1 MRHAKRMLW
10 ATLAAG
16 AIAGAFIVADRHR
29 GEPLVINA
37 GLCALVKPG
46 DTTATDV
53 PRKFKFRASDVGDPQ
68 VVTALFSALSPRS
81 RSRDVDGEWVIRG
94 QIDRSAADALRHRL
108 AQAPVPTR
116 LRISSGGGN
125 ERAAID
131 MADQIAS
138 HGLPVV
144 VDAFCGSSCANYLLP
159 ASPQVQ
165 VEGIVLMHG
174 SSASCAAQL
183 GVWDGLQ
190 QVGLRGVWALH
201 SAARRHDAF
210 EQRHPHFKALVAR
223 SAPPDRG
230 DPSGTPHVWRY
241 VRPDE
246 LVAAHPALTVGAR
259 EAQSLAAYRALQ
271 RQAPGLLSDIY
282 VP

>member
-1 MRHAKRMLW
+1 MQHGKRMLW
-10 ATLAAG
+10 LTLAAG
-16 AIAGAFIVADRHR
+16 AISGGFIFVDLRWA
-29 GEPLVINA
+29 EPLVINA
-37 GLCALVKPG
+37 SLCALVKPG
-46 DTTATDV
+46 DTAVTDV
-53 PRKFKFRASDVGDPQ
+53 PRKFTFRASDVGDAQ
-68 VVTALFSALSPRS
+68 VVTALFSALSGKS
-81 RSRDVDGEWVIRG
+81 RNRDVDGEWVIGG
-94 QIDRSAADALRHRL
+94 QIDMSAADALRQRL
-108 AQAPVPTR
+108 AQAPASTR
-116 LRISSGGGN
+116 LRISSGGGD

-138 HGLPVV
+138 HGLPVI

-159 ASPQVQ
+159 ASPRVQ

-174 SSASCAAQL
+174 SSASCATQL
-183 GVWDGLQ
+183 GVWEGVRQ
-190 QVGLRGVWALH
+190 MGWRGFWTLH
-201 SAARRHDAF
+201 FAAQRHDAF

-241 VRPDE
+241 VSPAE

-282 VP
+282 LP